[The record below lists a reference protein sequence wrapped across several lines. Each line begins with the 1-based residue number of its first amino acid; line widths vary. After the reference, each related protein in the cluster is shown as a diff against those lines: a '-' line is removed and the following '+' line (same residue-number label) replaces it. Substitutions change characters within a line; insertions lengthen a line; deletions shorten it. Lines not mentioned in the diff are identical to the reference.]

1 MELIPA
7 PWTDEEVVLRT
18 QALMTALGQEP
29 IRTTREIPGFVL
41 NRLQGALLNEAFKL
55 VQDGIVS
62 VEDVDKTIREG
73 LGLRWAFMGPFET
86 IDLNA
91 PGGISDYIHRY
102 GPMYYEM
109 AQTQSKPR
117 EWDDEI
123 HQPNRASA
131 PFAAARRPVAG
142 PAGVAR
148 PPLDGAGRSQGAGQQ
163 DDYGIR
169 ITEEGSLAGSIR
181 LGQFPLGLE
190 SCAGQLKPG
199 LPSQRGHPHPE
210 CERIGQHHGL
220 PAGTP
225 GIWPETTAWRGC

>member
-62 VEDVDKTIREG
+62 VDDVDKTIREG

-91 PGGISDYIHRY
+91 PGG
-102 GPMYYEM
+102 M
-109 AQTQSKPR
+109 AITSTAMGRCIMKWRRPSR
-117 EWDDEI
+117 S
-123 HQPNRASA
+123 PANGTTNPPAGSSASA
-131 PFAAARRPVAG
+131 ACCCPKTDFRPGRRGATAA
-142 PAGVAR
+142 
-148 PPLDGAGRSQGAGQQ
+148 
-163 DDYGIR
+163 
-169 ITEEGSLAGSIR
+169 
-181 LGQFPLGLE
+181 
-190 SCAGQLKPG
+190 
-199 LPSQRGHPHPE
+199 
-210 CERIGQHHGL
+210 
-220 PAGTP
+220 
-225 GIWPETTAWRGC
+225 

>member
-1 MELIPA
+1 VELIPA

-29 IRTTREIPGFVL
+29 IRTTREVPGFVL

-91 PGGISDYIHRY
+91 PGGVADYIHRY

-117 EWDDEI
+117 EWDEESTSRIERQRRLLLPEDRL
-123 HQPNRASA
+123 QARQAWRDRRLMA
-131 PFAAARRPVAG
+131 LAAHKAQANK
-142 PAGVAR
+142 
-148 PPLDGAGRSQGAGQQ
+148 S
-163 DDYGIR
+163 
-169 ITEEGSLAGSIR
+169 ITE
-181 LGQFPLGLE
+181 
-190 SCAGQLKPG
+190 
-199 LPSQRGHPHPE
+199 
-210 CERIGQHHGL
+210 
-220 PAGTP
+220 
-225 GIWPETTAWRGC
+225 